1 VTVTPEPKSWLVLLH
16 QLPPQ
21 PAYFRVKIWRR
32 LQALGAVAV
41 KNSVYAL
48 PATEAALEDFQWLAQ
63 EIVAGG
69 GEATILD
76 ARFLGGLRDA
86 EVIGLFDAAREAD
99 WNEIVAEARQLGA
112 SWGELGAD
120 EARTRTERLAR
131 RAEKIAAIDFF
142 GAAGQQ
148 IAAALIADL
157 EHRLTG
163 DDHVEATMTDTME
176 AGSWRNR
183 TWVTRRNVA
192 VDRIASAWLIR
203 RFIDPQ
209 ARFKFV
215 EGRGYKP
222 GTGELR
228 FDMFEGEFT
237 HQGEHCTFET
247 LMLRSG
253 LNDAALTAIAEI
265 VHDIDLKDDRYE
277 RPETAGVATL
287 MGALATGPLDDNSRL
302 ARGADILDGLY
313 DAFTTAAKKGERR

>member
-1 VTVTPEPKSWLVLLH
+1 MTETADTRTWFLLLH

-76 ARFLGGLRDA
+76 ARFLSGLGDA
-86 EVIGLFDAAREAD
+86 EVIGLFDVAREAD
-99 WNEIVAEARQLGA
+99 WNEIATEARQLA
-112 SWGELGAD
+112 KAWRELSTD
-120 EARTRTERLAR
+120 EARTRTERLGR
-131 RAEKIAAIDFF
+131 RADKIAAIDFF
-142 GAAGQQ
+142 GAAGRQT
-148 IAAALIADL
+148 AAALIADL
-157 EHRLTG
+157 ECRLTG
-163 DDHVEATMTDTME
+163 GDHAEATMTGTTE
-176 AGSWRNR
+176 AGIWRNR

-209 ARFKFV
+209 ARFRFV
-215 EGRGYKP
+215 DGRGYKP
-222 GTGELR
+222 EAGELR

-237 HQGEHCTFET
+237 HEGDRCTFET
-247 LMLRSG
+247 LLHRAG
-253 LNDAALTAIAEI
+253 LDDAALAAIAEI
-265 VHDIDLKDDRYE
+265 VHDIDLKDDRYG

-287 MGALATGPLDDNSRL
+287 MGALATGSLDDDARL

-313 DAFTTAAKKGERR
+313 DAFAAGVKKGKRQ